1 MILNKEVDIRIGNKE
16 QMEYYSKLG
25 YQPDWKKIITVKV
38 DHLMLKSNVKL
49 NVRCDVCRVEK
60 TLIYSKYTKN
70 TKNLTED
77 YCCSNKCAMTKQ
89 ENSCLEKYGFNYPA
103 QNKDVYGKVSKS
115 CLDKYG
121 VDHYSK
127 TEEYKDRYKKTC
139 LEKYG
144 VDSSNSDERV
154 KEKMRKTLFKNYG
167 VYHPTQN
174 GEIFSKSQR
183 NSFKIHTYN
192 NTNLTYQGSYERY
205 FLEFMDDKGL
215 LNDISNGKSYNYKFN
230 NKVRVYHSDFLFN
243 NITIEIKSS
252 WTYNRNNKDELLQLK
267 NETRW
272 QTVRDLGDDIVILKS
287 KEEIKNYV
295 DNIVYNMKTNEL

>member
-1 MILNKEVDIRIGNKE
+1 MIIQEEVDIRIGNKE
-16 QMEYYSKLG
+16 QIEYYSKLG

-49 NVRCDVCRVEK
+49 NVRCDVCVVEK

-77 YCCSNKCAMTKQ
+77 YCCSNNCAMTKQ

>member
-25 YQPDWKKIITVKV
+25 YQPDWKKIITIKV
-38 DHLMLKSNVKL
+38 NHLMLKSNVKL